1 MLKDLS
7 NTKGIALGN
16 NSAIIIVNDK
26 YRIISSRED
35 SNAYKIFNRN
45 GEVISEVNKD
55 IKFKNLNEL
64 LT

>member
-1 MLKDLS
+1 M
-7 NTKGIALGN
+7 GN

-45 GEVISEVNKD
+45 GEVISEVINKD

>member
-1 MLKDLS
+1 MS

-45 GEVISEVNKD
+45 GEVISEVINKD